1 MLLDLGP
8 DLPPPTATLAAIP
21 DGREGTR
28 ATLKLMA
35 RLTRDGKRA
44 LPVRLAAQQ
53 LVQSLPQRDYAAEVK
68 RLHAFVRDRI
78 RYVRDIRGVETLQDA
93 ERTLTLKSGDC
104 DDKSVLLASLLES
117 IGHRT
122 RFRAVGVSPN
132 RFSHVYVESLLGRG
146 WVPLE
151 TTEPWEAGR
160 APMRTAASMIEN
172 V

>member
-8 DLPPPTATLAAIP
+8 NLPPPTATLAALP
-21 DGREGTR
+21 DGAAGTR

-35 RLTRDGKRA
+35 RLAREGKKA

-53 LVQSLPQRDYAAEVK
+53 LTQSLTQRDYPGEV
-68 RLHAFVRDRI
+68 RALHAFVRDRI

-93 ERTLTLKSGDC
+93 ERTLTIKSGDC

-122 RFRAVGVSPN
+122 RFHAVGFAPGSY
-132 RFSHVYVESLLGRG
+132 SHVYAETLLGSK
-146 WVPLE
+146 WIALE
-151 TTEPWEAGR
+151 TTENWKAGR
-160 APMRTAASMIEN
+160 APANVVAHMIEN